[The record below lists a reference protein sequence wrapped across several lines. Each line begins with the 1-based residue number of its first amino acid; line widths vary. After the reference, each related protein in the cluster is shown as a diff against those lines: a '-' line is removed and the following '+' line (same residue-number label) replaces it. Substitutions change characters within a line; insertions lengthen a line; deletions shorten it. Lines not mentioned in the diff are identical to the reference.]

1 MSINTIHA
9 FIKDKLSVRLFY
21 SELGGIWPISMKINF
36 GGTDIFIRLDENQL
50 HAFAESLITE
60 MERMYDQQKT

>member
-21 SELGGIWPISMKINF
+21 SELGGIWPISVKINF

-50 HAFAESLITE
+50 RTFADNLFTE
-60 MERMYDQQKT
+60 IERMYDKK

>member
-50 HAFAESLITE
+50 RTFADNLFTE
-60 MERMYDQQKT
+60 IERMYDKK